1 MRPIPKS
8 LLPHTVILHKRS
20 EEDRWGEETLDMGKK
35 VRFVRLEPSTQI
47 IRDRSN
53 VEIQLSAILFYDC
66 KNSNPANI
74 TFSADD
80 IVVFNGVRHQ
90 IKVVEPLYDKNKLHH
105 YELGLIR
112 YA

>member
-1 MRPIPKS
+1 MKSIPKS
-8 LLPHTVILHKRS
+8 LLPHTVTLHKRD
-20 EEDRWGEETLDMGKK
+20 EEDRWGKETLDTGKK

-47 IRDRSN
+47 IRDKNS

-66 KNSNPANI
+66 KNSNPADI
-74 TFSADD
+74 AFSVED
-80 IVVFNGVRHQ
+80 IIVFNGVRHQ
-90 IKVVEPLYDKNKLHH
+90 IKVVEPLYDKKRLHH

>member
-1 MRPIPKS
+1 MRQIPKS
-8 LLPHTVILHKRS
+8 LLPHTITLYKKN
-20 EEDRWGEETLDMGKK
+20 EEDRWGKMTLDAGKK

-47 IRDRSN
+47 IRNKDN

-74 TFSADD
+74 TFSAED
-80 IVVFNGVRHQ
+80 IIVFNGVRHQ
-90 IKVVEPLYDKNKLHH
+90 IKVVEPLYDKKRLHH